1 MRNSER
7 STWETNSC
15 CRNPHFLP
23 SFSFKEEEGD
33 LCISTAPC
41 LRDEEKS
48 CAVPYS
54 LAQWESNLLSA
65 LSFIIPL
72 QNPLLL
78 CYAPAKI
85 PFIAIKKAA
94 EVPFFIITI
103 RTEPSK

>member
-1 MRNSER
+1 MKNNER
-7 STWETNSC
+7 STWEMSSC

-23 SFSFKEEEGD
+23 SFSFKEEKGD

-41 LRDEEKS
+41 LRDEEKT

-54 LAQWESNLLSA
+54 LAQWESNSLSA
-65 LSFIIPL
+65 LSFIILL

-78 CYAPAKI
+78 CYAPTKI

-94 EVPFFIITI
+94 EMPFLITI
-103 RTEPSK
+103 ICTEPSR